1 MLLLGLDKKWDDK
14 ISWFRDFF
22 VYNIIKLPWK
32 LQLYYSWNISKDI
45 ALLDIK
51 ICAPIMSQPSVDHPH
66 VSWRPIRL
74 VIQHCM
80 DHPLTP
86 RPILMIGPSNQYH
99 IKGIVNFV
107 ITKIYIYYVIMI
119 RPIILVHVTL
129 HLTAVLNTLF
139 MVCLE
144 NGNLINK

>member
-1 MLLLGLDKKWDDK
+1 M
-14 ISWFRDFF
+14 
-22 VYNIIKLPWK
+22 
-32 LQLYYSWNISKDI
+32 
-45 ALLDIK
+45 
-51 ICAPIMSQPSVDHPH
+51 DHPH

>member
-1 MLLLGLDKKWDDK
+1 MYFFSTLLMMANIKTIPMTFELNAAVRTRDKKWDDK

-32 LQLYYSWNISKDI
+32 LQLYCSWNISKDI

-51 ICAPIMSQPSVDHPH
+51 FCAPIMSQPSVDHPH

-86 RPILMIGPSNQYH
+86 RPILMIEPSNQYH
-99 IKGIVNFV
+99 IKDIVNFF
-107 ITKIYIYYVIMI
+107 ITKIYITS
-119 RPIILVHVTL
+119 LW
-129 HLTAVLNTLF
+129 
-139 MVCLE
+139 
-144 NGNLINK
+144 